1 MDIVTSYDNWGG
13 KGNRTTILSG
23 NLEVFDGTEATY
35 MYYGNGGQININIIF
50 SGLEGSLYIDGIKVI
65 RTNYGFSDKQ
75 ILLNDVV
82 IGTFNDNIDSP
93 LPMLKLKRNDKLT
106 IKGKNK
112 ETGGGTYPTYIREIE
127 FKTYYVP
134 DKSFIYH
141 HGEYKKIEQKKTSS
155 VFYNGTNSYMKTTKV
170 HNYNMVTLETW
181 VKPHVITSATQDI
194 MSNVESG
201 GYSIGL
207 RDGKPYARFYLSGAY
222 RYCYGNE
229 LPLNQWSHLA
239 TTFDGDTIIFY
250 VNGAKEGELKYSG
263 TVGKTTAIFS
273 IGANPPVSGS
283 YIEYFKGEVKDSRIW
298 NVVRTELDISEN
310 MYQLSDI
317 DSMSDNLIAWYPQD
331 ETFGTVCKDKSKYAS
346 EGTYSNTT
354 FLVEYSTK
362 KILTVSNS
370 LPNSTQFLEQGISLA
385 PLFDREVTQLEPTDM
400 TQRNDILVSGEV
412 GKVLSKTLDLKK
424 YFDIRSIRAE
434 VK

>member
-23 NLEVFDGTEATY
+23 NSEVFDGTEATY

-50 SGLEGSLYIDGIKVI
+50 SGLEGRLYIDGIKVI

-141 HGEYKKIEQKKTSS
+141 DGEYKKIEQKKTSS
-155 VFYNGTNSYMKTTKV
+155 VFYNGTNSYMRTTKV
-170 HNYNMVTLETW
+170 HKYNLVTLETW
-181 VKPHVITSATQDI
+181 VRPHAKTSTHQDI
-194 MSNVESG
+194 MSNVENG
-201 GYSIGL
+201 GHSIGL
-207 RDGKPYARFYLSGAY
+207 LNGKPYSRFYLNGAY

-229 LPLNQWSHLA
+229 LPLNQWSHIA
-239 TTFDGDTIIFY
+239 TTFDGKNILFY
-250 VNGAKEGELKYSG
+250 VNGVKVSELTYSG
-263 TVGKTTAIFS
+263 TVGSTSAIFS
-273 IGANPPVSGS
+273 LGANPAVTSG
-283 YIEYFKGEVKDSRIW
+283 YIEYFKGELQDSRIW
-298 NVVRTELDISEN
+298 TVARTELEISEN
-310 MYQLSDI
+310 MYQLSEK
-317 DSMSDNLIAWYPQD
+317 DSMSDNLVAWYPQD
-331 ETFGTVCKDKSKYAS
+331 ETFGTICIDKSKYAS
-346 EGTYSNTT
+346 NGTYSQAT
-354 FLVEYSTK
+354 FLVKHSTK
-362 KILTVSNS
+362 KILTVSNF
-370 LPNSTQFLEQGISLA
+370 LPNSTQFLEHGISLA

-412 GKVLSKTLDLKK
+412 GKVFSKSIDLKK
-424 YFDIRSIRAE
+424 FFDIRSIRTE